1 MNPPIT
7 QNKSAE
13 IDQFYQRYYERP
25 LPDVSKGYPNG
36 WMSPNDLALLYNA
49 AYQTKGPVLEVG
61 PWLGRSTT
69 ALAAGLRDRQAAGA
83 DPVSFDTVDFGITSA
98 QEWRQKFGEE
108 LDLDKQNG
116 RVADAVYHPGGT
128 IAVLVQNMKDNRLLP
143 YVSNFIRGDFI
154 DCPITRK
161 YGLIFCDTTHDDAEI
176 KRTLPTLAKMAA
188 KGCTFVFDD
197 VITEQRAEL
206 ICSYL
211 KTKRYVMTSKVFA
224 QRKKYCKVMLVE
236 TK

>member
-1 MNPPIT
+1 MN
-7 QNKSAE
+7 
-13 IDQFYQRYYERP
+13 QFTSVDDMVAQDVFHERYYARP
-25 LPDVSKGYPNG
+25 LPDTPKGYPNG

-49 AYQTKGPVLEVG
+49 AYLSTGHVLEVG

-69 ALAAGLRDRQAAGA
+69 ALAMGLRDRQADGA
-83 DPVSFDTVDFGITSA
+83 KPVSFDTIDFGITSA
-98 QEWRQKFGEE
+98 GEWKEKFGEE
-108 LDLDKQNG
+108 LDLGKQNG

-128 IAVLVQNMKDNRLLP
+128 VAVLIQNMKDNRLLP

-154 DCPITRK
+154 DCPIARK
-161 YGLIFCDTTHDDAEI
+161 YSLIFCDTTHDDAEI
-176 KRTLPTLAKMAA
+176 ERTLPKLAKMAG

-211 KTKRYVMTSKVFA
+211 KTKRYVMSARIFP
-224 QRKKYCKVMLVE
+224 QRKKFCKVMLVE
-236 TK
+236 T